1 MTKIYSKYMKQLANM
16 SKFILPGIICVATFI
31 SSCSDD
37 FSYPVDYQGEIVY
50 SNKVKMVLNANKP
63 SYSDAA
69 TRASLSDWEDGSTIY
84 INFQN
89 NGSSILGMATYS
101 SSTGLWEVSYGGSL
115 PVTASGKCSLYYFE
129 NAEDLNTKGASIG
142 GVTGIYEDLNGFF
155 SFDGEKISI
164 SAKLSPKLGRVRFSG
179 NKNDTIMLAGVKRYG
194 YFDATNC
201 TYKLDSTEVLLSAT
215 VQEGDKY
222 YTPYYYGALLDGNKT
237 LELTDMKDAFA
248 RYCSDIFKPGNS
260 GYMKIPHSANFSGW
274 MKNNPLSQSKVSIN
288 WPDSI
293 SEDRRQVIEKLIE
306 NMILVEGGE
315 FNIGCQS
322 NSSSGRNY
330 SSFAH
335 TDESPVHKVVLSPF
349 YLSRTELTQREWK
362 AVMNFLPKYND
373 GDNYPVRVFRDET
386 NDDVILSFISFVDKL
401 NLITG
406 LNFTIPTEAEWEY
419 AGYGG
424 KYGSYK
430 LFSGTKTYNTK
441 YMDYTTQSP
450 YCGIVASK
458 LPNELRIYDM
468 SGNVSELCY
477 SIGQYTEKKTINP
490 RWNKTDFVFRGGSTA
505 EVYSY
510 YCQPSGYF
518 SINDK
523 TPFSLANRTYY
534 QTTNTYGKNVVGF
547 RIALRL
553 INY

>member
-1 MTKIYSKYMKQLANM
+1 MNKYIKHMNKFMKKYTVLLFGLVCASSLMSSCNDEVLETPDNHEVFQYSKKCNM
-16 SKFILPGIICVATFI
+16 TLCA
-31 SSCSDD
+31 
-37 FSYPVDYQGEIVY
+37 
-50 SNKVKMVLNANKP
+50 AKP
-63 SYSDAA
+63 SYGDFA
-69 TRASLSDWEDGSTIY
+69 TRAASSGWEDGSTIY
-84 INFQN
+84 ICFQN
-89 NGSSILGMATYS
+89 NGNTILGMATYS
-101 SSTGLWEVSYGGSL
+101 STTDLWEVAYGGSM
-115 PVTASGKCSLYYFE
+115 SEISNGKCSLYYFE
-129 NAEDLNTKGASIG
+129 NADDINTKGASIG
-142 GVTGIYEDLNGFF
+142 GTTGVFEDLNGVYA
-155 SFDGEKISI
+155 FDGDKIAVN
-164 SAKLSPKLGRVRFSG
+164 AKLTPKLGRVRFSG
-179 NKNDTIMLAGVKRYG
+179 NKNDTIMLAGIKRYA
-194 YFDATNC
+194 YFDVATC
-201 TYKLDSTEVLLSAT
+201 SYKLDSTEVLLSAT
-215 VQEGDKY
+215 VQEGEKY
-222 YTPYYYGALLDGNKT
+222 YTPYYYGAMIEDNKT

-248 RYCSDIFKPGNS
+248 RYCSDIFKAGNS
-260 GYMKIPHSANFSGW
+260 GYMKIPHAENFSGW

-293 SEDRRQVIEKLIE
+293 SEDRRLVIEKIID

-315 FNIGCQS
+315 FYIGCQS
-322 NSSSGRNY
+322 NSSSAINY

-335 TDESPVHKVVLSPF
+335 PDESPVHKVVLSPF
-349 YLSRTELTQREWK
+349 YLSRTELTQKEWK
-362 AVMNFLPKYND
+362 AVMNCLPKYND

-386 NDDVILSFISFVDKL
+386 NDDVIQSFRSFVDKL

-441 YMDYTTQSP
+441 YMDSTTKSP

-458 LPNELRIYDM
+458 LPNELNIYDM

-490 RWNKTDFVFRGGSTA
+490 RWNKVDFVFRGGSTG

-510 YCQPSGYF
+510 YCQPSGY
-518 SINDK
+518 SEITNK

-534 QTTNTYGKNVVGF
+534 QISNYYGKNVVGF
-547 RIALRL
+547 RIALRF